1 MALELL
7 GDERVRRAHEM
18 EHLDN
23 LAIARHCAARGEP
36 DRRAH
41 RDDHQHEKS
50 GRKNDDSIR
59 HGAEARRP
67 DPMVVEI
74 SLRDGRG
81 ERRTQRRKVFGAL
94 AAKPARAII
103 RGTGS

>member
-1 MALELL
+1 MREEGDRRKPADHRAAKPQATKMALELL

-18 EHLDN
+18 EHFDDLP
-23 LAIARHCAARGEP
+23 IARHRAARGEP

-41 RDDHQHEKS
+41 RHDHQHEKS
-50 GRKNDDSIR
+50 GRKNDDSIG

-74 SLRDGRG
+74 GLGNG
-81 ERRTQRRKVFGAL
+81 
-94 AAKPARAII
+94 
-103 RGTGS
+103 